1 MDSLLIFIIVLG
13 ILVFFHE
20 LGHFLIARLFGVG
33 VEKFSLGFGPR
44 LFGKTI
50 GHTDYRVSLIPL
62 GGYVKMMGEEPDADL
77 DPEKIPLSFTHK
89 HLSKRSLIVAAGPVF
104 NFFLAIII
112 FTGIFYFIGLTSI
125 KPFVRNVDTDSP
137 AAVAGI
143 REDDRIRS
151 INGVSMTS
159 WLDIDKAV
167 EKSQGQS
174 LSLEVERNG
183 QLLIFDLVPRS
194 VNARNLLGDDV
205 QYFDLGISGVSKMT
219 AIVDSV
225 VEGMPADLAG
235 LRPGDK
241 IVAIDDRPIERW
253 EQMHDIVSQSQGRA
267 LMFKIERGEV
277 LLSVEITPQQI
288 QEPDPLGVKQTVYR
302 IGIRSAG
309 VVVPPED
316 KMTVELTV
324 FQSIGNGLS
333 QSWFMVKTMGYFIV
347 KLIKRQAPME
357 TLGGPIRIAQM
368 AQREAE
374 QGVVRLLNFIA
385 ALSINLAVLNLL
397 PIPVLD
403 GGHLLFFLI
412 EAVQRRPVS
421 IRTREMAQQV
431 GIFILMLLMVFV
443 FYNDISLTFFK

>member
-1 MDSLLIFIIVLG
+1 
-13 ILVFFHE
+13 
-20 LGHFLIARLFGVG
+20 
-33 VEKFSLGFGPR
+33 
-44 LFGKTI
+44 
-50 GHTDYRVSLIPL
+50 L